1 VFAGA
6 TGETKIVITNNC
18 PHTVWAGVINPN
30 GGRELGRGESWN
42 LTLPVMEQTGKIWGR
57 TGCNFNE
64 AGLGS
69 CATGDCGG
77 QLQCKVGNAI
87 PVTSV
92 GYQLYGYP
100 VLGYGNTDYYY
111 VSLAEGFNLPMSVG
125 PLTPSTKS
133 KCNPVACK
141 KDINAVCPPELKVNG
156 GCHTGCGAF
165 PSNDLYCCKGDYA
178 QQCPANNY
186 TTFFKSQCPE
196 SIGYGFENQQ
206 PDIYCPSGTEYKV
219 LFCP

>member
-1 VFAGA
+1 MDLAGMVNGYA
-6 TGETKIVITNNC
+6 HIGHFLFVGALEYVSRSKSKRC
-18 PHTVWAGVINPN
+18 PMRRA
-30 GGRELGRGESWN
+30 LCSWFSMWPRSSN
-42 LTLPVMEQTGKIWGR
+42 SRVLTLPVMEQTGKIWGR

-87 PVTSV
+87 PVTSI

-100 VLGYGNTDYYY
+100 VLGYDNTDYIY

-141 KDINAVCPPELKVNG
+141 KDINVVCPPELKVNG
-156 GCHTGCGAF
+156 GFRTGCGVF

-186 TTFFKSQCPE
+186 TKFFKSQCPE
-196 SIGYGFENQQ
+196 SIGYGFENQ
-206 PDIYCPSGTEYKV
+206 
-219 LFCP
+219 